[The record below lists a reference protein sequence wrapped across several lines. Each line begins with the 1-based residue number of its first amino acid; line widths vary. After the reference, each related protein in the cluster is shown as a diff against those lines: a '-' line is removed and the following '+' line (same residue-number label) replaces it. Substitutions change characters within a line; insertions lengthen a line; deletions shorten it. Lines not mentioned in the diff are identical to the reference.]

1 MLKKDDYDIKS
12 SPVYCLADNEWME
25 VYDRG
30 VHTAHVKLSK
40 FWSKFV
46 KIQPGRNMMLD
57 EQGLMV

>member
-12 SPVYCLADNEWME
+12 SPVYCLADNGWVE
-25 VYDRG
+25 VYDREG
-30 VHTAHVKLSK
+30 AHVKLCK

-46 KIQPGRNMMLD
+46 KIQPGRNMMQD